1 MSSIHIFNSTHL
13 FFFSFKICNTFPI
26 LFDYFPGSHN
36 TVIKNFTEITDYI
49 LEKIKEHQQTLDADN
64 PRDFI
69 DCFIIKM
76 KQVKCYLFACAV
88 GSLMICDYW
97 GQIRIA
103 LRSPRLWLSVAN
115 LLILFKKYRYPMLSR
130 HHKTL
135 KIAGGLCYVAENVVM
150 LDMCSSS
157 FCLHSG
163 SENGCFRLQ
172 PSVHFARERI
182 YDKNLD

>member
-1 MSSIHIFNSTHL
+1 MYGDIVVIFDHEVCVCSHVSLSVQRMTLCEQSSASVSFKAYVVMFCVCPQYIFLIQHI
-13 FFFSFKICNTFPI
+13 FFSFKICNTFPI

-36 TVIKNFTEITDYI
+36 TVIKNFTEITNYI

-97 GQIRIA
+97 GQIRNA

-115 LLILFKKYRYPMLSR
+115 FLILFKKYRYPMLSR

-135 KIAGGLCYVAENVVM
+135 KIAGGL
-150 LDMCSSS
+150 
-157 FCLHSG
+157 
-163 SENGCFRLQ
+163 
-172 PSVHFARERI
+172 
-182 YDKNLD
+182 